1 MQIDMQNILKFDHML
16 QITKQESVSSN
27 PRVQE

>member
-1 MQIDMQNILKFDHML
+1 MQIDMQNILKFDHMP
-16 QITKQESVSSN
+16 QITNQESVSSN

>member
-16 QITKQESVSSN
+16 QITNQESVSSN